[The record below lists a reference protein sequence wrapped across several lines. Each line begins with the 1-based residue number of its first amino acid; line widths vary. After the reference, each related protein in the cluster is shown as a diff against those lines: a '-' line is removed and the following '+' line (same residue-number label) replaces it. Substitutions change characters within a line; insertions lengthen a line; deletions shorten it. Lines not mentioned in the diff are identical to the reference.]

1 MFKTIEERQRE
12 SRRLLILELL
22 LQLESRHI
30 DERTLAAAL
39 RDMDWETARD
49 ILRGELQ
56 WMHRQ
61 GLVLLKNVETATW
74 SVWLT
79 QRGDLCARGETT
91 EPGVARPALG

>member
-12 SRRLLILELL
+12 SLRLLILELL

-30 DERTLAAAL
+30 DERTLSAAL

-49 ILRGELQ
+49 VLRGELQ
-56 WMHRQ
+56 WIQRQ
-61 GLVLLKNVETATW
+61 GLVTLKNTETPTW
-74 SVWLT
+74 SIRLT
-79 QRGDLCARGETT
+79 ERGDLCARGETA